1 MVSGMCERRLEAIED
16 IIVVNSRDTTYDQE
30 FQRRQVKLIA
40 ELYRDEDPKHSPAKD
55 SFEKQRLTST
65 QHDTAELGWS
75 KEQH

>member
-55 SFEKQRLTST
+55 SFEKHNYILCIYATSFCP
-65 QHDTAELGWS
+65 S
-75 KEQH
+75 VRK